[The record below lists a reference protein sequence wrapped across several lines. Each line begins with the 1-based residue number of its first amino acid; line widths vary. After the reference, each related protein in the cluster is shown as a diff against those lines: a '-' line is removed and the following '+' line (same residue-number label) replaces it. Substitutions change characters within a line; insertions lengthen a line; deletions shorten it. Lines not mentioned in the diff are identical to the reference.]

1 MVLEEKAKKEEYLEE
16 YIKEQNE
23 RKEEQTAEKMVEH
36 PKYGR
41 GKVISETEDMIKVQ
55 FDDYGEKKLMKA
67 FSQLK
72 TV

>member
-1 MVLEEKAKKEEYLEE
+1 
-16 YIKEQNE
+16 
-23 RKEEQTAEKMVEH
+23 MVEH

-55 FDDYGEKKLMKA
+55 FEDYGEKELMKA

-72 TV
+72 AV

>member
-1 MVLEEKAKKEEYLEE
+1 MVLEEKAKKEECLEE
-16 YIKEQNE
+16 PVKEQNE
-23 RKEEQTAEKMVEH
+23 RKEEQAEEKMVVH

-55 FDDYGEKKLMKA
+55 FEDYGEKELMKA

>member
-1 MVLEEKAKKEEYLEE
+1 
-16 YIKEQNE
+16 
-23 RKEEQTAEKMVEH
+23 MVEH

-55 FDDYGEKKLMKA
+55 FDDYGEKELMKA